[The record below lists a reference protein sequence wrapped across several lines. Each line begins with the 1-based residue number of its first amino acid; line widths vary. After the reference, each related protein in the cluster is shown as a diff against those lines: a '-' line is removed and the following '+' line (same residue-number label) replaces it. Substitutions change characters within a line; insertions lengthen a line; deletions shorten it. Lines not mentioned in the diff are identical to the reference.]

1 MFLTES
7 HTKTLMKTT
16 SFKTSGNDYQK
27 TWGEPFQ
34 SNPDVF
40 MALFL
45 TLISLFYANKCDPV
59 SEK

>member
-1 MFLTES
+1 
-7 HTKTLMKTT
+7 MKTT